1 MSVMRK
7 RTSQG
12 HAFRLT
18 EFWSK
23 DFVLVV
29 KANKNAKKHYQN
41 ETMGKNNY
49 DRHLG

>member
-23 DFVLVV
+23 EFDLVV
-29 KANKNAKKHYQN
+29 KANKNAKKKIIKIKLS
-41 ETMGKNNY
+41 EKK
-49 DRHLG
+49 L

>member
-23 DFVLVV
+23 EFDLVV
-29 KANKNAKKHYQN
+29 KANKNAKKKDYQN
-41 ETMGKNNY
+41 KTFGKK
-49 DRHLG
+49 L